1 MQHYLF
7 IRVYWFLSIL
17 GQPAIVT
24 LGEYEYPLNYC
35 VLVNVETKE
44 SQKIAAFID
53 SILVSTF
60 SKNTSVS
67 NGIIAGI
74 TSPTLCSPVGPIFE
88 SIHLYQSN
96 LLEYFGFSDSNV
108 IEIGKAL
115 GIGEMIPEARK
126 WFNGNF
132 SIYF

>member
-1 MQHYLF
+1 MVDAIGDLVRYLHNMF
-7 IRVYWFLSIL
+7 GNKTTY
-17 GQPAIVT
+17 
-24 LGEYEYPLNYC
+24 
-35 VLVNVETKE
+35 
-44 SQKIAAFID
+44 AFID

-67 NGIIAGI
+67 NGIITGI